1 LQPVGA
7 GINGNS
13 GEGKLFVLPELQDL
27 SYPVYLSSAIVNSFE
42 SQDKRKTE
50 WVGTVTY
57 DGTTYCFPNKYKIA
71 QGVDAPSTEYST
83 IFRLAEQY
91 LIRAEARTHLGDFAG
106 AQEDLNMIRHRAGL
120 PNTSASDEAS
130 LLAAIE
136 QERKVELFTEYG
148 HRWFDL
154 KRTNKADT
162 VLSAIKGATWQSTD
176 QLYPIP
182 AREMAKSP
190 SLQGHQNPGYQ

>member
-1 LQPVGA
+1 VGA
-7 GINGNS
+7 GVNGNS
-13 GEGKLFVLPELQDL
+13 GEGKLFILPETQNLIGN
-27 SYPVYLSSAIVNSFE
+27 PVYLGENIANSFE
-42 SQDKRKTE
+42 VNDRRKIE
-50 WVGTVTY
+50 WVGTIAY
-57 DGTTYCFPNKYKIA
+57 DGTNYFFPNKYKVA
-71 QGVDAPSTEYST
+71 QGVDIPSIEYST
-83 IFRLAEQY
+83 VFRLAEQY
-91 LIRAEARTHLGDFAG
+91 LIRAEARTHLGDFLG
-106 AQEDLNMIRHRAGL
+106 AQEDLNFIRHRAGL
-120 PNTSASDEAS
+120 GNTTAIYETT

-154 KRTNKADT
+154 KRTNKADV

-182 AREMAKSP
+182 AREIAKSP